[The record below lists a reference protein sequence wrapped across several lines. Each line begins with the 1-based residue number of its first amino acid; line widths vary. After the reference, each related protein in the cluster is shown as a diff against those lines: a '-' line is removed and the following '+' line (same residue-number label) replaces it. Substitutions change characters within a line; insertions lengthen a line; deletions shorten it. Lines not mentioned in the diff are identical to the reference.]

1 MTMTDAERRA
11 YRRHENAFHEA
22 RQAMWKIR
30 ARARRR
36 EGIVPPRADGWRRA
50 YVGAGITAT
59 CDGEEILLTT
69 KQDWFEAEIYVEPAA
84 LAALVTFAR
93 RCGL

>member
-11 YRRHENAFHEA
+11 YRRHENAMHEA

-36 EGIVPPRADGWRRA
+36 EGIVPPRAGLRRG
-50 YVGAGITAT
+50 YIGQGITVHS
-59 CDGEEILLTT
+59 DGSEILMTT
-69 KQDWFEAEIYVEPAA
+69 MSQFHEDEIYIQAPA